1 MSSQVASGDE
11 AAPERVARTF
21 AGRLLYGAGCNV
33 SWLLL
38 QALGRPRLE
47 GRKHVP
53 RSGPLLVVANH
64 VSAIDPPLLG
74 AILPRRLAFLAK
86 EELFHPAPWG
96 WALRAAGMIPVRR
109 GRAERHVLLAALR
122 VLREGGALVVFPEG
136 TRSRD
141 GVLAAPE
148 PGVGLLAL
156 RSQAPILPVAI
167 LGSERVRGVAT
178 VVARP
183 RLVVRCGPVWRP
195 ESTFSGARAYR
206 EVADEVMMRIA
217 ALLPA
222 ERRGVH
228 DGLDQSGTLTA
239 GARLVERSP

>member
-1 MSSQVASGDE
+1 MRSQVASSDE
-11 AAPERVARTF
+11 GGPEDVARTVT
-21 AGRLLYGAGCNV
+21 GRLLYGAGCNV

-53 RSGPLLVVANH
+53 STGPLLVVANH
-64 VSAIDPPLLG
+64 VSVVDPPLLG
-74 AILPRRLAFLAK
+74 AMVPRRLAFLAK

-109 GRAERHVLLAALR
+109 GRAERRVLLAALR

-141 GVLAAPE
+141 GVLAAAE

-156 RSQAPILPVAI
+156 RSQAPVLPVAI
-167 LGSERVRGVAT
+167 LGTERVRGVASLAT
-178 VVARP
+178 RP
-183 RLVVRCGPVWRP
+183 PLVVRCGPVWQP
-195 ESTFSGARAYR
+195 ESAFSGARAYR
-206 EVADEVMMRIA
+206 EVADEVMARIA
-217 ALLPA
+217 MLLPA
-222 ERRGVH
+222 ERRGVRAA
-228 DGLDQSGTLTA
+228 LDRRGTPAA
-239 GARLVERSP
+239 GARLD